1 MHGHFE
7 ESPVSVGPAIT
18 DLIGADPV
26 ADPDA
31 GSESAG
37 GSGLPRRIPPVTRSH
52 GGAFSHQEVVDFD
65 EWSAS
70 AGIG

>member
-1 MHGHFE
+1 MHGHFD

-26 ADPDA
+26 ADPDS
-31 GSESAG
+31 GSKSAG
-37 GSGLPRRIPPVTRSH
+37 GSGIPRRIPPVIRSH
-52 GGAFSHQEVVDFD
+52 GGAFSRQAVVDFE
-65 EWSAS
+65 EWSAA